1 MRHSIYRA
9 CRGILA
15 IKDRPQRIA
24 WGVAIGT
31 FVAYLPIVGVQMI
44 VGAIICKIF
53 KANILASL
61 PLAWITNPVTVGPI
75 YYLLF
80 LLGGVFT
87 GDTMTY
93 VEMEGIV
100 AEIAEAGIFSVDGLE
115 TTITLFAKIFWPTF
129 IGGAIFGLCNAVIF
143 YFMTLKFVL
152 HYQKR
157 RSDRK
162 SKWKRITEQI
172 NMSNVKHNGQP
183 PQKVD
188 ESLAK
193 HVKDGQNR
201 SDENHEQT
209 DFPIS

>member
-1 MRHSIYRA
+1 MKAPITKKSISRKMRHSIYRA

-143 YFMTLKFVL
+143 YFSFNCTAVYF
-152 HYQKR
+152 
-157 RSDRK
+157 
-162 SKWKRITEQI
+162 
-172 NMSNVKHNGQP
+172 
-183 PQKVD
+183 
-188 ESLAK
+188 
-193 HVKDGQNR
+193 
-201 SDENHEQT
+201 
-209 DFPIS
+209 